1 LFFVIR
7 LKINKNSKKKF
18 VHLCP
23 FYYIYSEQLQQ
34 NKKEDEV
41 TEQAAPLPIEH
52 SMDALEKEKKEIL
65 SRYRK
70 LFRVAKP
77 VLKGDDAKQIKK
89 AFTIAMNAHKDM
101 RRKSGE
107 PYIFHP
113 LEVAQICV
121 EEIGLGATS
130 IICALLHDVVEDTDM
145 SLKDIEKE
153 FGLKVARIIDG
164 LTKISGNFE
173 QGTSAQAENFRKM
186 LLTLSED
193 VRVILI
199 KLADRLHN
207 MRTLGSM
214 ARNSQLKI
222 AHETIFIYA
231 PLAHRLGLYKIKSE
245 LEDLYLKYT
254 EPVIYKDIANK
265 LKTTKATRDRFIE
278 SFIKPLQKKLV
289 DTGIKFIIKGR
300 PKHIYSIWN
309 KVKSQNTAFEDI
321 FDLFAI
327 RIIVQD
333 VSPDKEKSACWQVYS
348 IVTDEYKPN
357 PDRLKDWISIPKANG
372 YESLHTTV
380 MSQTGQWVEVQIRTE
395 RMDEIS
401 ERGYAA
407 HFKYKGND
415 TSMDAPLDRWINQV
429 RETLESQDK
438 SAIEFLEDFRGNF
451 YNEEVFV
458 FTPKGDLKVLRKGA
472 TVLDFAF
479 EIHTDIGKKCTAG
492 KVNSQLAPIS
502 YVLQNG
508 DQVEILT
515 TKNQKPSEDWLRFV
529 TTSKAKARIK
539 DLLKEENKIY
549 FSDGKELI
557 NKKLKTLGIENN
569 LETLNQLRAYF
580 NKKDYNDLYY
590 SFGKGYI
597 NIDEI
602 KKFKSDREARINKQ
616 AKIELDNKAFVDAKS
631 FEKGLKKAKGV
642 DTLYIGDDF
651 QEIDFTLAR
660 CCNPIPGDDVFGFLT
675 VNEGIKIHRN
685 SCPNAQQLLSQ
696 YGNRVIKATWSS
708 QVAKAFI
715 ASIHIDGIDRMG
727 MIQDISK
734 LISSELHIN
743 MRSLAVD
750 TNDGIF
756 TGVIK
761 LYVQDTHHLEL
772 LMDKL
777 AAINGINK
785 ISRVDS
791 EK

>member
-1 LFFVIR
+1 MAGAVAEIVEMSRPTELMID
-7 LKINKNSKKKF
+7 ID
-18 VHLCP
+18 
-23 FYYIYSEQLQQ
+23 
-34 NKKEDEV
+34 KER
-41 TEQAAPLPIEH
+41 A
-52 SMDALEKEKKEIL
+52 EIL
-65 SRYRK
+65 TRYRK
-70 LFRVAKP
+70 LLRAAKP
-77 VLKGDDAKQIKK
+77 VLNKDDAKQIKK
-89 AFTIAMNAHKDM
+89 AFTISMEAHKDM

-107 PYIFHP
+107 PYIYHP

-145 SLKDIEKE
+145 TLKDIEKE
-153 FGLKVARIIDG
+153 FGSKVARIIDG

-186 LLTLSED
+186 LITLSED

-254 EPVIYKDIANK
+254 EPEMFKDLAQK
-265 LKTTKATRDRFIE
+265 LKSTKSTRDRFIDN
-278 SFIKPLQKKLV
+278 FIKPLKKKLN
-289 DTGIKFIIKGR
+289 DAGIDFIIKGR

-309 KVKSQNTAFEDI
+309 KIKKHNTPFEEI

-327 RIIVQD
+327 RIILENI
-333 VSPDKEKSACWQVYS
+333 PPEKEKSACWQAYS

-401 ERGYAA
+401 EKGYAA
-407 HFKYKGND
+407 HFKYKGSD
-415 TSMDAPLDRWINQV
+415 TSVDGPLDRWINQV
-429 RETLESQDK
+429 RETLESTDK
-438 SAIEFLEDFRGNF
+438 SAIEFLDDFRGNF

-479 EIHTDIGKKCTAG
+479 EIHTEIGKKCTAG
-492 KVNSQLAPIS
+492 KVNNQLVPIS

-508 DQVEILT
+508 DQLEILT
-515 TKNQKPSEDWLRFV
+515 TKSQKPSEDWLRFV
-529 TTSKAKARIK
+529 TTTKAKARIK
-539 DLLKEENKIY
+539 DLLKEENRVY
-549 FSDGKELI
+549 YTDGKEI
-557 NKKLKTLGIENN
+557 ITKKFKHLGLENN

-590 SFGKGYI
+590 SFGKAYI
-597 NIDEI
+597 QADEI
-602 KKFKSDREARINKQ
+602 KKFKADRDARLNKQ
-616 AKIELDNKAFVDAKS
+616 AKIEIDNKAYIDAKS
-631 FEKGLKKAKGV
+631 FEKEIKKVKGD
-642 DTLYIGDDF
+642 DTLFIGDDL

-696 YGNRVIKATWSS
+696 YGNRVIKARWSS
-708 QVAKAFI
+708 QVAKAFV
-715 ASIHIDGIDRMG
+715 ASIHLDGIDRMS

-734 LISSELHIN
+734 VISSELHIN
-743 MRSLAVD
+743 MRSLSVD

-756 TGVIK
+756 TGDIK
-761 LYVQDTHHLEL
+761 LYVHDTRHLET
-772 LMDKL
+772 LMKQLGEIEGVHQVTRID
-777 AAINGINK
+777 AGA
-785 ISRVDS
+785 
-791 EK
+791 

>member
-1 LFFVIR
+1 MLGEIAEKVETSR
-7 LKINKNSKKKF
+7 Q
-18 VHLCP
+18 
-23 FYYIYSEQLQQ
+23 SEPMI
-34 NKKEDEV
+34 D
-41 TEQAAPLPIEH
+41 
-52 SMDALEKEKKEIL
+52 LEKERTEIL
-65 SRYRK
+65 TKYRR
-70 LFRVAKP
+70 LLRAAKP
-77 VLKGDDAKQIKK
+77 TLKGDDAKQIKK
-89 AFTIAMNAHKDM
+89 AFTISMEAHKDM

-107 PYIFHP
+107 PYIYHP

-145 SLKDIEKE
+145 TLKEIEAQ
-153 FGLKVARIIDG
+153 FGTKVARIIDG

-186 LLTLSED
+186 LITLSED

-254 EPVIYKDIANK
+254 EPEMFKDIAQK
-265 LKTTKATRDRFIE
+265 LKSTKATRDRFIDN
-278 SFIKPLQKKLV
+278 FIKPLKRKLQ
-289 DTGIKFIIKGR
+289 DTGLEFVIKGR

-309 KVKSQNTAFEDI
+309 KLKKQNTTFEEI

-327 RIIVQD
+327 RIILTN
-333 VSPDKEKSACWQVYS
+333 VSHEKEKSACWQVYS

-380 MSQTGQWVEVQIRTE
+380 MSHTGQWVEVQIRTE

-415 TSMDAPLDRWINQV
+415 TSMNAPLDRWINQV
-429 RETLESQDK
+429 RETLQSGDK

-479 EIHTDIGKKCTAG
+479 EIHTEIGRKCTAG
-492 KVNSQLAPIS
+492 KVNNQLVPIS

-508 DQVEILT
+508 DQLEILT
-515 TKNQKPSEDWLRFV
+515 TKSQKPSEDWLRFV
-529 TTSKAKARIK
+529 TTTKAKARIK
-539 DLLKEENKIY
+539 DLLKEENKVY
-549 FSDGKELI
+549 YSDGKEI
-557 NKKLKTLGIENN
+557 IAKKFKTLGLENN

-590 SFGKGYI
+590 AFGKAYI
-597 NIDEI
+597 QPDEI
-602 KKFKSDREARINKQ
+602 KKFKIERDARLNKQ
-616 AKIELDNKAFVDAKS
+616 AKIEIDNKAFIDAKS
-631 FEKGLKKAKGV
+631 FEKEIKKVKGD
-642 DTLYIGDDF
+642 DTLFIGDDL

-696 YGNRVIKATWSS
+696 YGNRVIKARWSS
-708 QVAKAFI
+708 QVAKAFV
-715 ASIHIDGIDRMG
+715 ATIHLDGIDRMG

-734 LISSELHIN
+734 VISSELHIN

-756 TGVIK
+756 TGDIK
-761 LYVQDTHHLEL
+761 LYVQDTRHLET
-772 LMDKL
+772 LMKQL
-777 AAINGINK
+777 GEIEGVQRVT
-785 ISRVDS
+785 RVDI
-791 EK
+791 EN

>member
-1 LFFVIR
+1 MTADVAEKPETR
-7 LKINKNSKKKF
+7 SQSEPMIN
-18 VHLCP
+18 
-23 FYYIYSEQLQQ
+23 
-34 NKKEDEV
+34 
-41 TEQAAPLPIEH
+41 
-52 SMDALEKEKKEIL
+52 LEKERAEIL
-65 SRYRK
+65 TKYRR
-70 LFRVAKP
+70 LLRAAKP
-77 VLKGDDAKQIKK
+77 TLKGDDAKQIKK
-89 AFTIAMNAHKDM
+89 AFTISMEAHKDM

-107 PYIFHP
+107 PYIYHP

-145 SLKDIEKE
+145 TLKEIEKE
-153 FGLKVARIIDG
+153 FGNKVARIIDG

-186 LLTLSED
+186 LITLSED

-254 EPVIYKDIANK
+254 EPEMFKEIAHK
-265 LKTTKATRDRFIE
+265 LKSTKSTRDRFIDN
-278 SFIKPLQKKLV
+278 FIKPLKKKLLEAGLEFV
-289 DTGIKFIIKGR
+289 IKGR

-309 KVKSQNTAFEDI
+309 KIKKQNTPFEEI
-321 FDLFAI
+321 YDLFAI
-327 RIIVQD
+327 RIILTHV
-333 VSPDKEKSACWQVYS
+333 PTEKEKSACWQVYS
-348 IVTDEYKPN
+348 IVTDQYKPN

-380 MSQTGQWVEVQIRTE
+380 MSHTGQWVEVQIRTE

-415 TSMDAPLDRWINQV
+415 TSMNAPLDRWINQV
-429 RETLESQDK
+429 RETLTSGDK

-479 EIHTDIGKKCTAG
+479 EIHTEIGRKCTAG
-492 KVNSQLAPIS
+492 KVNNQLVPIS

-508 DQVEILT
+508 DQLEILT
-515 TKNQKPSEDWLRFV
+515 TKSQKPSEDWLRFV
-529 TTSKAKARIK
+529 TTTKAKARIK
-539 DLLKEENKIY
+539 DLLKEENRVY
-549 FSDGKELI
+549 YSDGKEI
-557 NKKLKTLGIENN
+557 ITKKLKTLGLENN

-590 SFGKGYI
+590 AFGKAYI
-597 NIDEI
+597 MPDEI
-602 KKFKSDREARINKQ
+602 KKFKHERDVRLNKT
-616 AKIELDNKAFVDAKS
+616 AKIEIDNKAFIDAKS
-631 FEKGLKKAKGV
+631 FEKEFKKVKGD
-642 DTLYIGDDF
+642 DTLFIGDDL

-696 YGNRVIKATWSS
+696 YGNRVIKARWSS
-708 QVAKAFI
+708 QVAKAFV
-715 ASIHIDGIDRMG
+715 ATIHLDGIDRMG

-734 LISSELHIN
+734 VISSELHIN

-761 LYVQDTHHLEL
+761 LYVQDTRHLET
-772 LMDKL
+772 LMKQL
-777 AAINGINK
+777 GEIEGVHQVT
-785 ISRVDS
+785 RVDV
-791 EK
+791 E